1 MKRLTAELRCCS
13 FQPSQFPEDRLP
25 HVAFAGRSNVG
36 KSSLINLLVG
46 QNQLARSSNTPGK
59 TKGIHFYFVHHGLYF
74 VDLPG
79 YGYSKTS
86 RAMRYQ
92 WDQLIGS
99 YLEALPARSVVLVIL
114 DCRLP
119 PSTLDLAM
127 RDWLQA
133 RKIRFAVVLNKAD
146 KLGKSALAKAI
157 SILAGEWGAIPMV
170 PCSSQ
175 TGMGREELWRCLFDL
190 LGIKGFAF
198 FSKRTNE

>member
-25 HVAFAGRSNVG
+25 QVAFAGRSNVG

-59 TKGIHFYFVHHGLYF
+59 TKGIHYYLVHRKLYF

-92 WDQLIGS
+92 WDHLIGS
-99 YLEALPARSVVLVIL
+99 YLEALPQRSAVLEVL

-133 RKIRFAVVLNKAD
+133 RKSRFAVVLNKAD
-146 KLGKSALAKAI
+146 KLGKSALSKAI
-157 SILAGEWGAIPMV
+157 SDIAKEMGGVPIV
-170 PCSSQ
+170 PCSSH
-175 TGMGREELWRCLFDL
+175 TGMGRAELWRCLFDL
-190 LGIKGFAF
+190 LGIEGFSLW
-198 FSKRTNE
+198 SKAEL